1 MIGRKCIRLKVYKAR
16 RFIDFF
22 LFSSLDRHKG
32 IDKGYVTSSFAK
44 NVNYI
49 SRLCT
54 ALIVESLHQENPKI
68 GNMLFLLI

>member
-1 MIGRKCIRLKVYKAR
+1 MAENASSWEVYKAL

-32 IDKGYVTSSFAK
+32 IDKTDVTSSLAK

-54 ALIVESLHQENPKI
+54 ALNVESLHQENPKI
-68 GNMLFLLI
+68 GNILFVLI